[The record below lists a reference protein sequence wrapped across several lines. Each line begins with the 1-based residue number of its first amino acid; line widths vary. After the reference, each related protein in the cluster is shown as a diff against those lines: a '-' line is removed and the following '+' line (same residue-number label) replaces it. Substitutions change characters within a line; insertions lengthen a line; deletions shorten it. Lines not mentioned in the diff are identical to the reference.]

1 MLHPVMT
8 RNSFE
13 IHIANIKR
21 LSKKLSSWILN
32 EIPYYETLL
41 TSHICLTDCWVWK

>member
-13 IHIANIKR
+13 IHTENIQIKYNTVSKR
-21 LSKKLSSWILN
+21 EKNSRF
-32 EIPYYETLL
+32 ETVLQ
-41 TSHICLTDCWVWK
+41 